1 MTGTK
6 FSKTVKTK
14 AVQKANS
21 LIRTGLSISKARLT
35 VARELSVTPN
45 TIYNWSRS
53 LNIAT
58 VMPKVTKTTTN
69 IVKNNGTITSTRDY
83 SFNGMAN
90 DVRGVL
96 RSIIHQDGR
105 YSIKEANVVGK
116 LYGNEISA
124 AKLQLEVHK
133 HNTKLSNKSNNLL
146 SLT

>member
-6 FSKTVKTK
+6 FSKTAKTK

-35 VARELSVTPN
+35 VARELNVTPN

-58 VMPKVTKTTTN
+58 PVIANTTTN
-69 IVKNNGTITSTRDY
+69 IIKSNSAVTSTKSY
-83 SFNGMAN
+83 SFGDMAH
-90 DVRGVL
+90 DVRGVM
-96 RSIIHQDGR
+96 RSIVRQDGR
-105 YSIKEANVVGK
+105 YTIKEANVVGK

-133 HNTKLSNKSNNLL
+133 HNTKLSNKNSNLL

>member
-6 FSKTVKTK
+6 FSKTAKTK

-21 LIRTGLSISKARLT
+21 LIRTGFSISKARLT

-58 VMPKVTKTTTN
+58 PVITKTTTN
-69 IVKNNGTITSTRDY
+69 IVKSNGAVTSTRDY
-83 SFNGMAN
+83 TFGDMAH
-90 DVRGVL
+90 DVRGVMK
-96 RSIIHQDGR
+96 SIVKQDGR
-105 YSIKEANVVGK
+105 YTIKEANVVGK
-116 LYGNEISA
+116 LYGNEISR

-133 HNTKLSNKSNNLL
+133 HNTKISTKAKNNNLL
-146 SLT
+146 QLT

>member
-14 AVQKANS
+14 AVKRVNS
-21 LIRTGLSISKARLT
+21 LIRTGSSISKARLT

-45 TIYNWSRS
+45 TLYNWSRS
-53 LNIAT
+53 LKIAT
-58 VMPKVTKTTTN
+58 PVTTDTTVVKSNGIITN
-69 IVKNNGTITSTRDY
+69 TKNYTFGD
-83 SFNGMAN
+83 MAH
-90 DVRGVL
+90 DVRGIM
-96 RSIIHQDGR
+96 RSIVRQDGR

-133 HNTKLSNKSNNLL
+133 YNTKLSAKSTKLL

>member
-6 FSKTVKTK
+6 FSKTAKTK
-14 AVQKANS
+14 AVQKVNS
-21 LIRTGLSISKARLT
+21 FIRTGLSISKARLT
-35 VARELSVTPN
+35 VARELSVTSN
-45 TIYNWSRS
+45 TLYNWSRS

-58 VMPKVTKTTTN
+58 PVTTKTTTN
-69 IVKNNGTITSTRDY
+69 VIKNNGVITHAKDY
-83 SFNGMAN
+83 SFGDMAH
-90 DVRGVL
+90 DVRGVM
-96 RSIIHQDGR
+96 RSIVKQDGR
-105 YSIKEANVVGK
+105 YTIKEANVVGK

>member
-6 FSKTVKTK
+6 FSKTAKTK

-21 LIRTGLSISKARLT
+21 FIRTGLSISKARLT

-45 TIYNWSRS
+45 TLYNWSRS
-53 LNIAT
+53 LKIAT
-58 VMPKVTKTTTN
+58 PVTTDTTVVKSNGIITN
-69 IVKNNGTITSTRDY
+69 TKNYTFGD
-83 SFNGMAN
+83 MAH
-90 DVRGVL
+90 DVRGIM
-96 RSIIHQDGR
+96 RSIVRQDGR

-133 HNTKLSNKSNNLL
+133 YNTKLSAKSTKLL